1 MREIVLDTE
10 TTGLDPAKGD
20 RLVEIGCVE
29 TLNQIPTGKEFHAY
43 LNPQRDMPEG
53 AFKVHGLSA
62 EFLSDKPLFAAVV
75 GDFLQFIGDARLIIH
90 NAEFDMRF
98 INAELTRAGHAAI
111 GNDRVL
117 DTLAVARRK
126 FPGMANSLDALA
138 DRFQVDR
145 SKRDKHGA
153 LIDSL
158 ILAEVYLELSG
169 GRQTAMALTSAPA
182 PRARKAGEAAPLAAR
197 PMALPPRLSEAEKAA
212 HAAFVKTLGKDAVW
226 GDYVEAEKQ

>member
-1 MREIVLDTE
+1 MREIILDTE

-29 TLNQIPTGKEFHAY
+29 TLNQIPTGNEFHAY
-43 LNPQRDMPEG
+43 INPQRDMPEG

-62 EFLSDKPLFAAVV
+62 EFLSDKPQFETVAE
-75 GDFLQFIGDARLIIH
+75 GFLAFIGDARLVIH

-98 INAELTRAGHAAI
+98 INAELTRAGRSAI
-111 GNDRVL
+111 GNERVI
-117 DTLAVARRK
+117 DTLAIARRK
-126 FPGMANSLDALA
+126 FPGSPASLDALA
-138 DRFQVDR
+138 DRFNVDR

-182 PRARKAGEAAPLAAR
+182 ERPRKAGEAAPQAAR
-197 PMALPPRLSEAEKAA
+197 PLALPPRLSEAEKTA
-212 HAAFVKTLGKDAVW
+212 HAAFVATLGKNAVW
-226 GDYVEAEKQ
+226 GDYA